1 MVTSDA
7 PVAWTLQRTLSHGA
21 SSKGGNTRFSGGA
34 VRTPQSPK
42 DTQFLNLQS
51 SLSLNVFKISA
62 NVQGIGKLVDQLGTN
77 RDTGN
82 VRKTLHD
89 LTETTRDMIKR
100 GTEDLKQLSILQS
113 QLPHQQSLLKKT
125 SHDFQLA
132 VAAFQNVQRM
142 SAERQRTVVEVV
154 KQTAAG
160 EEGGADPAAA
170 RPASPSL
177 QQTQMQIHQLSPQE
191 LAHQEALIS
200 EREQEIRN
208 IETGIHELNEIFG
221 QLGTIVNQQGT
232 MIDNIESNI
241 SSVENDTRQADREL
255 VTAHDYQRKAG
266 RRAACLMIILIV
278 VVTIVLIAIL
288 N

>member
-1 MVTSDA
+1 SFNDLERGVS
-7 PVAWTLQRTLSHGA
+7 A

-34 VRTPQSPK
+34 LRAPQSPK

-77 RDTGN
+77 RD
-82 VRKTLHD
+82 
-89 LTETTRDMIKR
+89 TETTRDMIKR

-132 VAAFQNVQRM
+132 VAAFQNVQRL

-160 EEGGADPAAA
+160 EESGPDAAAA
-170 RPASPSL
+170 RPASPSM
-177 QQTQMQIHQLSPQE
+177 QQTQMQIQ
-191 LAHQEALIS
+191 
-200 EREQEIRN
+200 
-208 IETGIHELNEIFG
+208 
-221 QLGTIVNQQGT
+221 
-232 MIDNIESNI
+232 
-241 SSVENDTRQADREL
+241 
-255 VTAHDYQRKAG
+255 
-266 RRAACLMIILIV
+266 
-278 VVTIVLIAIL
+278 
-288 N
+288 